1 MNMEQQTE
9 LIVEALNLTLFGM
22 GFVFLFL
29 TLLVFVTKAMS
40 FIIQKINKRQSSQDD
55 DNHDD
60 GNLSLKDELDE
71 ETKFVIEQAIKMH
84 RGA

>member
-1 MNMEQQTE
+1 MEQADLLTQ
-9 LIVEALNLTLFGM
+9 ALNLTMFGM

-29 TLLVFVTKAMS
+29 TLLVFVTKLMS
-40 FIIQKINKRQSSQDD
+40 VIIQKLQARISYEPEHGSNTTTLEQ
-55 DNHDD
+55 
-60 GNLSLKDELDE
+60 EIDE

>member
-1 MNMEQQTE
+1 MEQEADLLAQ
-9 LIVEALNLTLFGM
+9 ALNLTMFGM

-29 TLLVFVTKAMS
+29 TLLVFITKLMS
-40 FIIQKINKRQSSQDD
+40 VIIQKLQAKSI
-55 DNHDD
+55 
-60 GNLSLKDELDE
+60 DEPEQNNNTTTLEQEIDE

>member
-1 MNMEQQTE
+1 MEQADLLTQ
-9 LIVEALNLTLFGM
+9 ALNLTMFGM

-29 TLLVFVTKAMS
+29 TLLVFVTKVMS
-40 FIIQKINKRQSSQDD
+40 VIVQKLEARIKADSSQD
-55 DNHDD
+55 N
-60 GNLSLKDELDE
+60 NSTTLEQEIDE

>member
-1 MNMEQQTE
+1 MEQQTE

-40 FIIQKINKRQSSQDD
+40 IIIQKINKRQSSQDD

>member
-1 MNMEQQTE
+1 M
-9 LIVEALNLTLFGM
+9 VESALLTNAVNLTLFGM

-29 TLLVFVTKAMS
+29 TVLVFVTGLMS
-40 FIIQKINKRQSSQDD
+40 FLGQRFERQDPEGGVGSSSQQQI
-55 DNHDD
+55 
-60 GNLSLKDELDE
+60 DE

>member
-1 MNMEQQTE
+1 MEQQTE
-9 LIVEALNLTLFGM
+9 LIAEALNLTLFGM

-29 TLLVFVTKAMS
+29 TLLVFVTKTMS

>member
-1 MNMEQQTE
+1 MEQAE
-9 LIVEALNLTLFGM
+9 LLTQALNLTMFGM

-29 TLLVFVTKAMS
+29 TLLVFVTKLMS
-40 FIIQKINKRQSSQDD
+40 SIIQKILARAADRPEPNNTPTTLEQ
-55 DNHDD
+55 
-60 GNLSLKDELDE
+60 EIDE

>member
-1 MNMEQQTE
+1 MEQADLLTQ
-9 LIVEALNLTLFGM
+9 ALNLTMFGM

-29 TLLVFVTKAMS
+29 TLLVFVTKLMS
-40 FIIQKINKRQSSQDD
+40 FIIQKLQNRIT
-55 DNHDD
+55 
-60 GNLSLKDELDE
+60 DELGSDNSVTTLEQEIDE

>member
-1 MNMEQQTE
+1 MEQPN
-9 LIVEALNLTLFGM
+9 LIAEALNLTLFGM

-29 TLLVFVTKAMS
+29 TLLVFVTKLMS
-40 FIIQKINKRQSSQDD
+40 IIIQRMSQQPQDD
-55 DNHDD
+55 DTHHDD
-60 GNLSLKDELDE
+60 NLSLKDELDE

>member
-1 MNMEQQTE
+1 MEQADLLTQ
-9 LIVEALNLTLFGM
+9 ALNLTMFGM

-29 TLLVFVTKAMS
+29 TLLVFVTKLMS
-40 FIIQKINKRQSSQDD
+40 VIIQTLQARISDESEH
-55 DNHDD
+55 DNSKTT
-60 GNLSLKDELDE
+60 LEQEIDE

>member
-1 MNMEQQTE
+1 MEQADLLTQ
-9 LIVEALNLTLFGM
+9 ALNLTMFGM

-29 TLLVFVTKAMS
+29 TLLVFVTKLMS
-40 FIIQKINKRQSSQDD
+40 VIIQKLQARI
-55 DNHDD
+55 
-60 GNLSLKDELDE
+60 KDELEHDNSKTTLEQEIDE

>member
-1 MNMEQQTE
+1 MEQADLLTQ
-9 LIVEALNLTLFGM
+9 ALNLTMFGM

-29 TLLVFVTKAMS
+29 TLLVFVTKVMS
-40 FIIQKINKRQSSQDD
+40 VIVQKLQARIKADSNQD
-55 DNHDD
+55 N
-60 GNLSLKDELDE
+60 NSTTLEQEIDE

>member
-1 MNMEQQTE
+1 MSMEQAE
-9 LIVEALNLTLFGM
+9 LLTQALNLTMFGM

-29 TLLVFVTKAMS
+29 TLLVFVTKLMS
-40 FIIQKINKRQSSQDD
+40 SIIQKILARAADRPEPNNTPTTLEQ
-55 DNHDD
+55 
-60 GNLSLKDELDE
+60 EIDE

>member
-1 MNMEQQTE
+1 MEHADLLTQ
-9 LIVEALNLTLFGM
+9 ALNLTMFGM

-29 TLLVFVTKAMS
+29 TLLIFVTKVMS
-40 FIIQKINKRQSSQDD
+40 VIVQKLEARIKADSSQD
-55 DNHDD
+55 N
-60 GNLSLKDELDE
+60 NSTTLEQEIDE

>member
-1 MNMEQQTE
+1 MEQADLLTQ
-9 LIVEALNLTLFGM
+9 ALNLTMFGM

-29 TLLVFVTKAMS
+29 TLLVFVTKVMS
-40 FIIQKINKRQSSQDD
+40 LIVQKLEALIKADSNQD
-55 DNHDD
+55 N
-60 GNLSLKDELDE
+60 NSPTLEQEIDE

>member
-1 MNMEQQTE
+1 MEQADLLTQ
-9 LIVEALNLTLFGM
+9 ALNLTMFGM

-29 TLLVFVTKAMS
+29 TLLVFVTKLMS
-40 FIIQKINKRQSSQDD
+40 FVIQKLQDRITD
-55 DNHDD
+55 KIESVDQVTT
-60 GNLSLKDELDE
+60 LEQEIDE

>member
-1 MNMEQQTE
+1 MEQADLLTQ
-9 LIVEALNLTLFGM
+9 ALNLTMFGM

-29 TLLVFVTKAMS
+29 TLLVFVTKLMS
-40 FIIQKINKRQSSQDD
+40 FLIHKIQTRIANELVS
-55 DNHDD
+55 DN
-60 GNLSLKDELDE
+60 NVTTLEQEIDE

>member
-1 MNMEQQTE
+1 MEQADLLTQ
-9 LIVEALNLTLFGM
+9 ALNLTMFGM

-29 TLLVFVTKAMS
+29 TLLVFVTKVMS
-40 FIIQKINKRQSSQDD
+40 LIVQKLEALIKADSNQD
-55 DNHDD
+55 N
-60 GNLSLKDELDE
+60 NSTTLEQEIDE

>member
-1 MNMEQQTE
+1 MEQADLLTQ
-9 LIVEALNLTLFGM
+9 ALNLTMFGM

-29 TLLVFVTKAMS
+29 TLLVFVTKLMS
-40 FIIQKINKRQSSQDD
+40 VIVQKLQARINAEPSQ
-55 DNHDD
+55 N
-60 GNLSLKDELDE
+60 NNSTTLEQEIDE

>member
-1 MNMEQQTE
+1 MEQQTD
-9 LIVEALNLTLFGM
+9 LIAEALTLTLFGM

-40 FIIQKINKRQSSQDD
+40 IIIQKMNKKSQDD
-55 DNHDD
+55 DTHRDD
-60 GNLSLKDELDE
+60 NLSLKDELDE

>member
-1 MNMEQQTE
+1 MEQADLLAQ
-9 LIVEALNLTLFGM
+9 ALNLTMFGM

-29 TLLVFVTKAMS
+29 TLLVFVTKSMS
-40 FIIQKINKRQSSQDD
+40 VIIQKLEARIKASPRQNNNSTTLEQ
-55 DNHDD
+55 
-60 GNLSLKDELDE
+60 EMDE

>member
-1 MNMEQQTE
+1 MEQADLFTQ
-9 LIVEALNLTLFGM
+9 ALNLTMFGM

-29 TLLVFVTKAMS
+29 TLLVFVTKLMS
-40 FIIQKINKRQSSQDD
+40 VIIQKLQARISDEPEH
-55 DNHDD
+55 DNSKTT
-60 GNLSLKDELDE
+60 LEQEIDE

>member
-1 MNMEQQTE
+1 MEQVDLLAGAT
-9 LIVEALNLTLFGM
+9 NLTLFGM

-29 TLLVFVTKAMS
+29 TVLVFVTKLMS
-40 FIIQKINKRQSSQDD
+40 IIVNKLNSKAQDERVEPEESL
-55 DNHDD
+55 N
-60 GNLSLKDELDE
+60 LKDEIDE

>member
-1 MNMEQQTE
+1 M
-9 LIVEALNLTLFGM
+9 FGM

-29 TLLVFVTKAMS
+29 TLLVFVTKLMS
-40 FIIQKINKRQSSQDD
+40 FVIQKLQDRIAD
-55 DNHDD
+55 KIENVDQVTT
-60 GNLSLKDELDE
+60 LEQEIDE

>member
-1 MNMEQQTE
+1 MEQQVD
-9 LIVEALNLTLFGM
+9 LISEAISLTMFGM

-40 FIIQKINKRQSSQDD
+40 VIIQKIDKQSSQDD
-55 DNHDD
+55 ETHHNDS
-60 GNLSLKDELDE
+60 LSLKDELDE

>member
-1 MNMEQQTE
+1 MEQADLLTQ
-9 LIVEALNLTLFGM
+9 ALNLTMFGM

-29 TLLVFVTKAMS
+29 TLLVFVTKMMS
-40 FIIQKINKRQSSQDD
+40 VIVQKLEARIKTDSNQD
-55 DNHDD
+55 N
-60 GNLSLKDELDE
+60 NSTTLEQEIDE

>member
-1 MNMEQQTE
+1 MEQADLLTQ
-9 LIVEALNLTLFGM
+9 ALNLTMFGM

-29 TLLVFVTKAMS
+29 TLLIFVTKLMS
-40 FIIQKINKRQSSQDD
+40 FVIQKLQDRIAD
-55 DNHDD
+55 KIENVDQVTT
-60 GNLSLKDELDE
+60 LEQEIDE